1 MPGQLTRKAIA
12 SQPEWL
18 QQVPERVGDRRLPE
32 GARVLFTGCGTS
44 FHAALACGPAAQ
56 ALEVVLGNAP
66 ESDVLVAISHEGG
79 TALTLEA
86 IRSFEGETWLITG
99 AAESAI
105 AKAADNVVVATP
117 AIEESYCHTVSYT
130 CAVAAGRALRGEDVS
145 GLAAEVF
152 RELDAEP
159 LGVSEHN
166 RFVVAGAGRDAATV
180 LEAVLKLREGAH
192 VAAEAHHTEQL
203 LHGHLAAID
212 PSVRCFVLEGEGR
225 AAERAVDAML
235 ALGELGC
242 DALLVPTTHPVVDI
256 VRFQQLTCDLAEAR
270 GVDPDMIR
278 WDEEPWNR
286 ARKRKTSWPIRKPV
300 DEAKRLPALVDRA
313 ALVVDEPVREP
324 DLLHRLEGEIAV
336 DLRRFLRPSDPQAV
350 RGVEPRLQRVE
361 APFEIPA
368 RRREEDD
375 DPGARLRPEL
385 LGERRAGVVLTRGHA
400 KPRIALPLDPQQVRQ
415 RRPCGRARARRA
427 RSRRAAGTSGRRRA
441 PCAR

>member
-18 QQVPERVGDRRLPE
+18 RQVPERVGDRRLPE

-99 AAESAI
+99 AEESAI
-105 AKAADNVVVATP
+105 AQATDNVVVATP

-130 CAVAAGRALRGEDVS
+130 CAVAVGRALRGEDVS
-145 GLAAEVF
+145 ALAADVF
-152 RELDAEP
+152 RELDAKP
-159 LGVSEHN
+159 IGASEHD
-166 RFVVAGAGRDAATV
+166 RYVVAGAGRDAATV

-192 VAAEAHHTEQL
+192 VAAEAHQTEQL
-203 LHGHLAAID
+203 LHGHLAAVD
-212 PSVRCFVLEGEGR
+212 SSVRCFVLEGEGR
-225 AAERAVDAML
+225 AAERAVDAMR

-256 VRFQQLTCDLAEAR
+256 VRFQLLTCDLAEAH

-278 WDEEPWNR
+278 WDEEPWDR
-286 ARKRKTSWPIRKPV
+286 ARKAQ
-300 DEAKRLPALVDRA
+300 DFMA
-313 ALVVDEPVREP
+313 
-324 DLLHRLEGEIAV
+324 DL
-336 DLRRFLRPSDPQAV
+336 
-350 RGVEPRLQRVE
+350 
-361 APFEIPA
+361 
-368 RRREEDD
+368 
-375 DPGARLRPEL
+375 
-385 LGERRAGVVLTRGHA
+385 
-400 KPRIALPLDPQQVRQ
+400 
-415 RRPCGRARARRA
+415 
-427 RSRRAAGTSGRRRA
+427 
-441 PCAR
+441 